1 MRVMTT
7 RGALSLGHSLVCT
20 KNKDTHERTDMSLG
34 NIIAVC
40 TCSRRY
46 YYTALYVD
54 TLGVVTFVG
63 SFRPN
68 KKKKKKNEWTTKK
81 YMREF
86 SER

>member
-46 YYTALYVD
+46 YTALYVD

-63 SFRPN
+63 SFRPT
-68 KKKKKKNEWTTKK
+68 KKKNEWTTKK